1 MFTDETAGRACP
13 DYPFPMRDI
22 FHDELDAINE
32 TLLKMSGL
40 VREALADA
48 TKALL
53 GSDLQLAEKVIAA
66 DQAIDDMQYDLDN
79 RTINL
84 MARQQPVASDLRN
97 LVSTLRISADLERMG
112 DLAHHVAKTARM
124 RYPQCAVPE
133 ILIPILTDMD
143 RVAINIGEKL
153 STVLQYKD
161 VARAQELDKD
171 DDAMDDLHRKLI
183 ATLLSDEWS
192 YGIET
197 AIDMT
202 LLGRYYER
210 FGDHAVSIA
219 NRVYFTVTGEY
230 AKSK

>member
-1 MFTDETAGRACP
+1 
-13 DYPFPMRDI
+13 MRDI
-22 FHDELDAINE
+22 FHEELDAINE
-32 TLLKMSGL
+32 TLLRMSGL
-40 VREALADA
+40 VKEAMADA

-53 GSDLQLAEKVIAA
+53 TADLQLAEKVIAA
-66 DQAIDDMQYDLDN
+66 DNVIDQIQHDLDN

-97 LVSTLRISADLERMG
+97 LVSTLRMSADLERMG

-124 RYPQCAVPE
+124 RFPQCAVPE
-133 ILIPILTDMD
+133 VLTGILTDMD
-143 RVAINIGEKL
+143 RTAASINEKL
-153 STVLQYKD
+153 STVIQYKD
-161 VARAQELDKD
+161 VTRALELDKD
-171 DDAMDDLHRKLI
+171 DDAMDELHRKLI
-183 ATLLSDEWS
+183 AVLLGDEWS

-219 NRVYFTVTGEY
+219 NRVHFTVTGEY
-230 AKSK
+230 VPAE

>member
-1 MFTDETAGRACP
+1 
-13 DYPFPMRDI
+13 MRDI
-22 FHDELDAINE
+22 FHDELEAINE
-32 TLLKMSGL
+32 TLLRMSGL

-48 TKALL
+48 TSALL
-53 GSDLQLAEKVIAA
+53 NADLQLAEKVIAA
-66 DQAIDDMQYDLDN
+66 DQAIDDIQHDLDN

-124 RYPQCAVPE
+124 RFPNSAVPD
-133 ILIPILTDMD
+133 LLKPIVTDMD
-143 RVAINIGEKL
+143 RAAAAIGEKL
-153 STVLQYKD
+153 STVLQYRD
-161 VARAQELDKD
+161 TTRALELDKD
-171 DDAMDDLHRKLI
+171 DDAMDNLHRNLI
-183 ATLLSDEWS
+183 AALLSDDWS
-192 YGIET
+192 FGIET

-219 NRVYFTVTGEY
+219 NRVYFTVTGEHVP
-230 AKSK
+230 SE

>member
-1 MFTDETAGRACP
+1 
-13 DYPFPMRDI
+13 MRDI
-22 FHDELDAINE
+22 FHDELEAINE
-32 TLLKMSGL
+32 TLIRMSGL
-40 VREALADA
+40 VKEAMADA

-53 GSDLQLAEKVIAA
+53 NTDLQLAEKVIAA
-66 DQAIDDMQYDLDN
+66 DDAIDEIHHDLDN

-124 RYPQCAVPE
+124 RYPNCAVPE
-133 ILIPILTDMD
+133 SLKPILADMD
-143 RVAINIGEKL
+143 RVAGTISDKL
-153 STVLQYKD
+153 AIVLQYKD
-161 VARAQELDKD
+161 TTRALELDND

-183 ATLLSDEWS
+183 AALLSDDWTH
-192 YGIET
+192 GIEP

-219 NRVYFTVTGEY
+219 QRVYFTVTGEY
-230 AKSK
+230 VSAE

>member
-1 MFTDETAGRACP
+1 
-13 DYPFPMRDI
+13 MRDV
-22 FHDELDAINE
+22 FHEELESINE
-32 TLLKMSGL
+32 ALLRMCGL
-40 VREALADA
+40 VREAMADA

-53 GSDLQLAEKVIAA
+53 TADLQLAERVIAS
-66 DQAIDDMQYDLDN
+66 DDTIDEIQHDLDN

-124 RYPQCAVPE
+124 RFPNAAVPE
-133 ILIPILTDMD
+133 LLTQIFVDMD
-143 RVAINIGEKL
+143 RAAALIGEKL
-153 STVLQYKD
+153 STILQYKD
-161 VARAQELDKD
+161 TTRALELDKD
-171 DDAMDDLHRKLI
+171 DDAMDELHRKLI
-183 ATLLSDEWS
+183 AALLSDDWAF
-192 YGIET
+192 GIEP

-219 NRVYFTVTGEY
+219 HRVYFMVTGEY
-230 AKSK
+230 SSAE

>member
-1 MFTDETAGRACP
+1 
-13 DYPFPMRDI
+13 MRDI

-32 TLLKMSGL
+32 TLLRMSGL
-40 VREALADA
+40 VREALTDA
-48 TKALL
+48 TSALL
-53 GSDLQLAEKVIAA
+53 NADLQLAEKVIAA
-66 DQAIDDMQYDLDN
+66 DQTIDDIKYDLDS

-124 RYPQCAVPE
+124 RFPNSAVPD
-133 ILIPILTDMD
+133 LLKPIVTDMD
-143 RVAINIGEKL
+143 RAAAAIGEKL
-153 STVLQYKD
+153 STVLQYRD
-161 VARAQELDKD
+161 TTRALELDKD
-171 DDAMDDLHRKLI
+171 DDAMDNLHRNLI
-183 ATLLSDEWS
+183 AALLSDDWS
-192 YGIET
+192 FGIET

-219 NRVYFTVTGEY
+219 NRVYFTVTGEHVP
-230 AKSK
+230 SE

>member
-1 MFTDETAGRACP
+1 
-13 DYPFPMRDI
+13 MRDI

-53 GSDLQLAEKVIAA
+53 GADLQLAEKVIAA
-66 DQAIDDMQYDLDN
+66 DQKIDDIQHDLDN

-124 RYPQCAVPE
+124 RFPSCAVPE
-133 ILIPILTDMD
+133 ILTTILVDMD
-143 RVAINIGEKL
+143 RAAAVIGEKL
-153 STVLQYKD
+153 STILQYKD
-161 VARAQELDKD
+161 VTRAQELDKD

-192 YGIET
+192 YGIEA

-219 NRVYFTVTGEY
+219 DRVYFTVTGEY
-230 AKSK
+230 AVKD

>member
-1 MFTDETAGRACP
+1 
-13 DYPFPMRDI
+13 MRDI

-32 TLLKMSGL
+32 TLLRMSGL
-40 VREALADA
+40 VREALTDA
-48 TKALL
+48 TSSLL
-53 GSDLQLAEKVIAA
+53 NADLQLAEKVIAA
-66 DQAIDDMQYDLDN
+66 DQIVDDIQHDLDN

-124 RYPQCAVPE
+124 RFPNSAVPD
-133 ILIPILTDMD
+133 LLKPIVTDMD
-143 RVAINIGEKL
+143 RAAAAIGEKL
-153 STVLQYKD
+153 STVLQYRD
-161 VARAQELDKD
+161 TTRALELDKD
-171 DDAMDDLHRKLI
+171 DDAMDNLHRNLI
-183 ATLLSDEWS
+183 AALLSDDWS
-192 YGIET
+192 FGIET

-219 NRVYFTVTGEY
+219 NRVYFTVTGEHVP
-230 AKSK
+230 SE

>member
-1 MFTDETAGRACP
+1 
-13 DYPFPMRDI
+13 MRDI

-32 TLLKMSGL
+32 TLLRMSGL
-40 VREALADA
+40 VREALTDA
-48 TKALL
+48 TSSLL
-53 GSDLQLAEKVIAA
+53 NADLQLAEKVIAA
-66 DQAIDDMQYDLDN
+66 DQIIDDIQHDLDN

-124 RYPQCAVPE
+124 RFPNSAVPD
-133 ILIPILTDMD
+133 LLKPIVTDMD
-143 RVAINIGEKL
+143 RAAAAIGEKL
-153 STVLQYKD
+153 STVLQYRD
-161 VARAQELDKD
+161 TTRALELDKD
-171 DDAMDDLHRKLI
+171 DDAMDNLHRNLI
-183 ATLLSDEWS
+183 AALLSDDWS
-192 YGIET
+192 FGIET

-219 NRVYFTVTGEY
+219 NRVYFTVTGEHVP
-230 AKSK
+230 SE

>member
-1 MFTDETAGRACP
+1 
-13 DYPFPMRDI
+13 MRDI

-32 TLLKMSGL
+32 TLLRMSGL
-40 VREALADA
+40 VREALTDA
-48 TKALL
+48 TSALL
-53 GSDLQLAEKVIAA
+53 NADLQLAEKVIAA
-66 DQAIDDMQYDLDN
+66 DQTIDDIQYDLDS

-124 RYPQCAVPE
+124 RFPNSAVPD
-133 ILIPILTDMD
+133 LLKPIVTDMD
-143 RVAINIGEKL
+143 RAAAAIGEKL
-153 STVLQYKD
+153 STVLQYRD
-161 VARAQELDKD
+161 TTRALELDKD
-171 DDAMDDLHRKLI
+171 DDAMDNLHRNLI
-183 ATLLSDEWS
+183 AALLSDDWS
-192 YGIET
+192 FGIET

-219 NRVYFTVTGEY
+219 NRVYFTVTGEHVP
-230 AKSK
+230 SE

>member
-1 MFTDETAGRACP
+1 
-13 DYPFPMRDI
+13 MRDI

-32 TLLKMSGL
+32 TLLRMSGL

-48 TKALL
+48 TSALL
-53 GSDLQLAEKVIAA
+53 NADLQLAEKVIAA
-66 DQAIDDMQYDLDN
+66 DQAIDDIQHDLDN

-124 RYPQCAVPE
+124 RFPHNAVPD
-133 ILIPILTDMD
+133 LLKPIVTDMD
-143 RVAINIGEKL
+143 RAAAAIGEKL
-153 STVLQYKD
+153 STVLQYRD
-161 VARAQELDKD
+161 TARALELDKD
-171 DDAMDDLHRKLI
+171 DDAMDSLHRKLI
-183 ATLLSDEWS
+183 AVLLSDDWS
-192 YGIET
+192 FGIET

-230 AKSK
+230 VPSE

>member
-1 MFTDETAGRACP
+1 
-13 DYPFPMRDI
+13 MRDI

-53 GSDLQLAEKVIAA
+53 GADLQLAEKVIAA
-66 DQAIDDMQYDLDN
+66 DQTIDDMQHDLDN

-124 RYPQCAVPE
+124 RFPSCAVPE
-133 ILIPILTDMD
+133 ILTTILVDMD
-143 RVAINIGEKL
+143 RAAAVIGEKL
-153 STVLQYKD
+153 STILQYKD
-161 VARAQELDKD
+161 VTRARELDKD

-183 ATLLSDEWS
+183 ATLLSDDWS
-192 YGIET
+192 YGIEA

-219 NRVYFTVTGEY
+219 DRVYFTVTGEY
-230 AKSK
+230 AVKD

>member
-1 MFTDETAGRACP
+1 MFTDERAGSPCA
-13 DYPFPMRDI
+13 DYPFHMRDI

-53 GSDLQLAEKVIAA
+53 GADLQLAEKVIAA
-66 DQAIDDMQYDLDN
+66 DQTIDDMQHDLDN

-124 RYPQCAVPE
+124 RFPSCAVPE
-133 ILIPILTDMD
+133 ILTTILVDMD
-143 RVAINIGEKL
+143 RAAAVIGEKL
-153 STVLQYKD
+153 STILQYKD
-161 VARAQELDKD
+161 VTRARELDKD

-183 ATLLSDEWS
+183 ATLLSDDWS
-192 YGIET
+192 YGIEA

-219 NRVYFTVTGEY
+219 DRVYFTVTGEY
-230 AKSK
+230 AVKD

>member
-1 MFTDETAGRACP
+1 
-13 DYPFPMRDI
+13 MRDI

-53 GSDLQLAEKVIAA
+53 GADLQLAEKVIAA
-66 DQAIDDMQYDLDN
+66 DQTIDDMQHDLDN

-124 RYPQCAVPE
+124 RFPSCAVPE
-133 ILIPILTDMD
+133 ILTTNLVDMD
-143 RVAINIGEKL
+143 RAAAVIGEKL
-153 STVLQYKD
+153 STILQYKD
-161 VARAQELDKD
+161 VTRAQELDKD

-183 ATLLSDEWS
+183 ATLLSDEWT
-192 YGIET
+192 YGIEA

-219 NRVYFTVTGEY
+219 DRVYFTVTGEY
-230 AKSK
+230 VTKD

>member
-1 MFTDETAGRACP
+1 
-13 DYPFPMRDI
+13 MRDI
-22 FHDELDAINE
+22 FHEELDAINE

-53 GSDLQLAEKVIAA
+53 GADLQLAEKVIAA
-66 DQAIDDMQYDLDN
+66 DQAIDDMQHDLDN

-124 RYPQCAVPE
+124 RFPQCAVPE
-133 ILIPILTDMD
+133 ILTTILVDMD
-143 RVAINIGEKL
+143 RAAAVIGEKL

-161 VARAQELDKD
+161 VTRAQELDKD

-192 YGIET
+192 YGIEA

-219 NRVYFTVTGEY
+219 DRVYFTVTGEF
-230 AKSK
+230 ATKD